1 MYLLQLVTGLVTG
14 KSLLPCSPFHTSSCD
29 SLNCQYLA
37 NRLEMNM
44 SLHRWL
50 SGRTHVCTSLP
61 APGSIRPGRR
71 WSQDGGSRQCR
82 PPAHLRFLVMRGRD
96 ADCERSL
103 ADLCGGPHL
112 IQEALGCCMRTWE
125 DRLGPELAYPAKL
138 SLFVPKICKDAG
150 ELGEGSVPGCVC
162 ACLVHCCFYLC
173 PYMGCHHGG
182 RYMLARR
189 QQLC

>member
-1 MYLLQLVTGLVTG
+1 MASATKIPAPRIPVPQPQSPGRLVPHRPQWGWGTDWKQITVYLLRLVAG

-61 APGSIRPGRR
+61 APGSTRPGRR
-71 WSQDGGSRQCR
+71 WSQDGGSRQRR

-96 ADCERSL
+96 AESERSL

-112 IQEALGCCMRTWE
+112 IQEALGRWVV
-125 DRLGPELAYPAKL
+125 RA
-138 SLFVPKICKDAG
+138 
-150 ELGEGSVPGCVC
+150 PGK
-162 ACLVHCCFYLC
+162 
-173 PYMGCHHGG
+173 GG
-182 RYMLARR
+182 
-189 QQLC
+189 